1 MLNLAHF
8 ILIYI
13 ERDEIAEDDIFI
25 MLPHPKTGTK
35 MTNVIRKIKV
45 LSLPETMKEKSTL

>member
-25 MLPHPKTGTK
+25 MLPHPKTGI
-35 MTNVIRKIKV
+35 MNFV
-45 LSLPETMKEKSTL
+45 KEK